1 MDIKKLIDTLH
12 PLERKV
18 LPVLAKTL
26 DFNEIIKQTE
36 LKDVEVMRALQW
48 LENKQVLKLK
58 DELKEVIELGKNGK
72 QYLEKGFPEKRF
84 LEQIKDYPKDEDM
97 IKKKANLSQQEF
109 GVSMG
114 VLKKNSTILID
125 KKDGRLTFTITP
137 MGKKFLEKT
146 DEENFLKKEFPINI
160 RSLSDKEKDIFNNL
174 KKRKDI
180 IFSRLVKIKII
191 TLTELGKQAV
201 KEKISDEK
209 VLDRLTPELLKTGT
223 WKGKRFRR
231 YDIEINVP
239 EIYGGRKQHY
249 QRFLDWVRKKF
260 LELGFTECDG
270 PVVECDFFNMDALY
284 MPQFHS
290 ARDIHDAYYIKEPKY
305 CKLDETLVKKVKAA
319 HENGYNTGS
328 KGWEYKFDMQK
339 TKMNLLRT
347 HDTAISARTLSSK
360 KLKIPGKY
368 FQISRCFR
376 PDVID
381 ASHNVDFNQVGGF
394 VIGEN
399 LNLKHLFGLL
409 AMFAK
414 EFAGTTEYKIVPG
427 YFPFTEPSAE
437 LMAKHPDLGWIELAG
452 SGMFRPEMVKPLV
465 GKVVPVVAWGVGIDR
480 LAMFKLG
487 LKDIRQLFSHDL
499 NQLRNMK
506 VI

>member
-18 LPVLAKTL
+18 LPVLDKTL
-26 DFNEIIKQTE
+26 EFNEIVKQTE
-36 LKDVEVMRALQW
+36 LKEVEVMRALQW
-48 LENKQVLKLK
+48 LENKEVVKLK
-58 DELKEVIELGKNGK
+58 DKLKEVVELGKNGK
-72 QYLEKGFPEKRF
+72 NYVEKGLPEKRF
-84 LEQIKDYPKDEDM
+84 LNEIKDSEKSSEEI
-97 IKKKANLSQQEF
+97 IKNANLSKEEF
-109 GVSMG
+109 GMSMG
-114 VLKKNSTILID
+114 VLKKNSAILID
-125 KKDGRLTFTITP
+125 KKDGKLIFKITP
-137 MGKKFLEKT
+137 MGKKFLESKN
-146 DEENFLKKEFPINI
+146 EENFLKKNFPVELKLLNEE
-160 RSLSDKEKDIFNNL
+160 EKKVFENL
-174 KKRKDI
+174 KTRRDLLQTK
-180 IFSRLVKIKII
+180 LLKIKQIE
-191 TLTELGKQAV
+191 LTDLGKKAA
-201 KEKISDEK
+201 KEKITDEK
-209 VLDRLTPELLKTGT
+209 ILDRLTPDLLTTGN
-223 WKGKRFRR
+223 WKGKKFRR
-231 YDIEINVP
+231 YDVEINVP
-239 EIYGGRKQHY
+239 QIYGGKKQHY
-249 QRFLDWVRKKF
+249 RRFLEEVRAKF
-260 LELGFTECDG
+260 LELGFTECEG
-270 PVVECDFFNMDALY
+270 PIVESDFFDMDALY

-305 CKLDETLVKKVKAA
+305 CKLDEKLVKKVKEA
-319 HENGYNTGS
+319 HENGYGTGS
-328 KGWEYKFDMQK
+328 KGWGYAFDIKK
-339 TKMNLLRT
+339 TQMNLLRT

-437 LMAKHPDLGWIELAG
+437 LIAKHPDLGWIELAG

-465 GKVVPVVAWGVGIDR
+465 GKVIPVVAWGVGIDR

-487 LKDIRQLFSHDL
+487 LNDIRQLFSHDL

>member
-1 MDIKKLIDTLH
+1 MEIKKLIDTLH

-18 LPVLAKTL
+18 LPVLVKTL
-26 DFNEIIKQTE
+26 DFNEILKQTQ

-58 DELKEVIELGKNGK
+58 DKLKEIIELGENGK
-72 QYLEKGFPEKRF
+72 QYLEKGFPEKIF
-84 LEQIKDYPKDEDM
+84 LEQIKDTQKDEDT
-97 IKKKANLSQQEF
+97 IKANLSQQEF
-109 GVSMG
+109 GISMG
-114 VLKKNSTILID
+114 VLKKNSAILID
-125 KKDGRLTFTITP
+125 KKDGKLLFKITP
-137 MGKKFLEKT
+137 MGKNFLEKT
-146 DEENFLKKEFPINI
+146 DKENFLKKLPLELK
-160 RSLSDKEKDIFNNL
+160 SLKDQEKEIYKNL
-174 KKRKDI
+174 KSRKDI
-180 IFSRLVKIKII
+180 IKLNLQKIKQIE
-191 TLTELGKQAV
+191 LTDLGKKAA
-201 KEKISDEK
+201 KEKITDEK
-209 VLDRLTPELLKTGT
+209 ILDRLTPELLQTGA

-231 YDIEINVP
+231 YDVEINVP
-239 EIYGGRKQHY
+239 EINGGRKQHY
-249 QRFLDWVRKKF
+249 QSFLDWVREKF
-260 LELGFTECDG
+260 LSLGFKEMDG
-270 PVVECDFFNMDALY
+270 PLVECDFYDMDALY

-290 ARDIHDAYYIKEPKY
+290 ARDIHDAYYIKEPKQ
-305 CKLDETLVKKVKAA
+305 CKLDENLIKKVKAA
-319 HENGYNTGS
+319 HENGYETGS
-328 KGWEYKFDMQK
+328 KGWGYKFDMQK

-360 KLKIPGKY
+360 QLKTPGKY

-376 PDVID
+376 PDVTD

-394 VIGEN
+394 IIGEN

-465 GKVVPVVAWGVGIDR
+465 GKAVPVVAWGVGIDR

-487 LKDIRQLFSHDL
+487 IKDIRQLFSHDL
-499 NQLRNMK
+499 NFLRNAK

>member
-1 MDIKKLIDTLH
+1 MEIKKLIDTLH

-18 LPVLAKTL
+18 LPVLAETL
-26 DFNEIIKQTE
+26 DFNKITKQTG
-36 LKDVEVMRALQW
+36 LKDIEVMRALQW
-48 LENKQVLKLK
+48 LENKQVLKLQDK
-58 DELKEVIELGKNGK
+58 LKEIIELGKIGK
-72 QYLEKGFPEKRF
+72 ECLEKGFPEKRF
-84 LEQIKDYPKDEDM
+84 LTQIKE
-97 IKKKANLSQQEF
+97 KKKNSEEIIKSANLSKEEF
-109 GVSMG
+109 GVSVG
-114 VLKKNSTILID
+114 TLKKNSAVLIE
-125 KKDGRLTFTITP
+125 KKDNKLIFAITP
-137 MGKKFLEKT
+137 MGKQLLEKT
-146 DEENFLKKEFPINI
+146 DEENLLKKLPTELK
-160 RSLSDKEKDIFNNL
+160 SLNQQEKSIYENL
-174 KKRKDI
+174 KNRKDLI
-180 IFSRLVKIKII
+180 ISKIQKTKKIE
-191 TLTELGKQAV
+191 LTDLGKQAA
-201 KEKISDEK
+201 KEKITDEK
-209 VLDRLTPELLKTGT
+209 ILDRLTPEMLQSSS
-223 WKGKRFRR
+223 WKGKKFRR

-249 QRFLDWVRKKF
+249 QRFLDWVREKF
-260 LELGFTECDG
+260 LSLGFQEMDG
-270 PVVECDFFNMDALY
+270 PLVECDFFNMDALY

-290 ARDIHDAYYIKEPKY
+290 ARDIHDAYYIKEPKF
-305 CKLDETLVKKVKAA
+305 CKLDEPLVKKVKAA
-319 HENGYNTGS
+319 HENGYETGS
-328 KGWEYKFDMQK
+328 KGWGYKFDLQK

-347 HDTAISARTLSSK
+347 HDTSISARTLSSK
-360 KLKIPGKY
+360 QLKIPGKY

-414 EFAGTTEYKIVPG
+414 EFAGATEFKIVPG

-465 GKVVPVVAWGVGIDR
+465 GKVSSVVAWGVGIDR
-480 LAMFKLG
+480 IAMFKLG
-487 LKDIRQLFSHDL
+487 IKDIRQLFSHDL
-499 NQLRNMK
+499 NFLRNAK

>member
-12 PLERKV
+12 PLERKT
-18 LPVLAKTL
+18 LPVLSRVL
-26 DFNEIIKQTE
+26 DFNDIVKETG

-48 LENKQVLKLK
+48 LENKGVVKLK
-58 DELKEVIELGKNGK
+58 DELKEVVELGKNGK
-72 QYLEKGFPEKRF
+72 KYLEQGLPEKRF
-84 LEQIKDYPKDEDM
+84 LKEIKEAPKDVDT
-97 IKKKANLSQQEF
+97 IKEKASLSKEEF
-109 GVSMG
+109 GVCMG

-125 KKDGRLTFTITP
+125 KKDGQLFFTITP
-137 MGKKFLEKT
+137 LGKKFLERT
-146 DEENFLKKEFPINI
+146 DDEDFLKKLPVELKTLEETTAF
-160 RSLSDKEKDIFNNL
+160 EEL

-180 IFSRLVKIKII
+180 LKVQLLKIKKIE
-191 TLTELGKQAV
+191 LTDLGKQAV
-201 KEKISDEK
+201 KEKITGE
-209 VLDRLTPELLKTGT
+209 VVDRLTSDMLKTGE
-223 WKGKRFRR
+223 WKGKKFRR
-231 YDIEINVP
+231 YDVEINVP
-239 EIYGGRKQHY
+239 EIYGGKKQHY
-249 QRFLDWVRKKF
+249 RRFLEEVREKF

-270 PVVECDFFNMDALY
+270 PIVESDFYDMDALY

-290 ARDIHDAYYIKEPKY
+290 ARDIHDAYYIKEPKH
-305 CKLDETLVKKVKAA
+305 CKLDEKLVKKVKEA
-319 HENGYNTGS
+319 HENGFGTGS
-328 KGWEYKFDMQK
+328 KGWGYKFDATK
-339 TKMNLLRT
+339 TQMNLLRT

-368 FQISRCFR
+368 FQMSRCFR

-394 VIGEN
+394 VIGED

-437 LMAKHPDLGWIELAG
+437 LLAKHPDLGWIELAG

-465 GKVVPVVAWGVGIDR
+465 GKAVPVVAWGVGIDR

-487 LKDIRQLFSHDL
+487 IKDIRQLFSHDL
-499 NQLRNMK
+499 SQIRNMK
-506 VI
+506 VV

>member
-18 LPVLAKTL
+18 LPVLAKIL
-26 DFNEIIKQTE
+26 DFDEILKKTG

-48 LENKQVLKLK
+48 LENKQVVKLK
-58 DELKEVIELGKNGK
+58 DQLKEVIELGKNGK
-72 QYLEKGFPEKRF
+72 KYLEHGLPEKRF
-84 LEQIKDYPKDEDM
+84 LKEIKDGQKDSET
-97 IKKKANLSQQEF
+97 IKTNAGLSKEEF
-109 GVSMG
+109 GVCLG
-114 VLKKNSTILID
+114 VLKKNSAVLIE
-125 KKDGRLTFTITP
+125 KKEGKLIFKITP
-137 MGKKFLEKT
+137 TGKKFLERT
-146 DEENFLKKEFPINI
+146 DEENLLKKLPVELK
-160 RSLSDKEKDIFNNL
+160 SLNDSEKMIFEGF
-174 KKRKDI
+174 KRRKDI
-180 IFSRLVKIKII
+180 VNLNLQKIKNIE
-191 TLTELGKQAV
+191 LTDLGKKLI
-201 KEKISDEK
+201 KEKISDEEI
-209 VLDRLTPELLKTGT
+209 LDRLTPEMLKTGA
-223 WKGKRFRR
+223 WKGKKFRR

-239 EIYGGRKQHY
+239 EICSGKKQHY
-249 QRFLDWVRKKF
+249 RRFLEQVRQKF
-260 LELGFTECDG
+260 FHLGFTECDG
-270 PVVECDFFNMDALY
+270 PVVECDFYNMDALY

-305 CKLDETLVKKVKAA
+305 CKLDEALVKKVKAA
-319 HENGYNTGS
+319 HEGGYGTGS
-328 KGWEYKFDMQK
+328 KGWRYKFDIKK
-339 TKMNLLRT
+339 THTNLLRT

-381 ASHNVDFNQVGGF
+381 ASHNVDFNQIGGF

-399 LNLKHLFGLL
+399 LNLRHLFGLL

-414 EFAGTTEYKIVPG
+414 EFAGAAEYRIVPG

-437 LMAKHPDLGWIELAG
+437 LLAKHPDLGWIELAG

-465 GKVVPVVAWGVGIDR
+465 GRVVPVVAWGVGIDR

-487 LKDIRQLFSHDL
+487 LNDIRQLFSHDL
-499 NQLRNMK
+499 SQLRNMK

>member
-1 MDIKKLIDTLH
+1 MEIKKLIDTLH

-26 DFNEIIKQTE
+26 DFNEILKQTN

-48 LENKQVLKLK
+48 LENKQVVKLK
-58 DELKEVIELGKNGK
+58 DELKEVIELGENGK
-72 QYLEKGFPEKRF
+72 SYLEQGFPEKRF
-84 LEQIKDYPKDEDM
+84 LKQIKDSSKDQET
-97 IKKKANLSQQEF
+97 IQANANLSKQEF

-114 VLKKNSTILID
+114 VLKKNSAILID
-125 KKDGRLTFTITP
+125 KKDRKLTFKITP

-146 DEENFLKKEFPINI
+146 DEENLLKKLPAELK
-160 RSLSDKEKDIFNNL
+160 SLNDQEKQIFENL
-174 KKRKDI
+174 KQRKDI
-180 IFSRLVKIKII
+180 IISKIQKIKKIE
-191 TLTELGKQAV
+191 LTDLGKKAA
-201 KEKISDEK
+201 KEKITNEK
-209 VLDRLTPELLKTGT
+209 ILDRLTPQLLQTGE
-223 WKGKRFRR
+223 WKGKKFRR
-231 YDIEINVP
+231 YDVEINVP

-249 QRFLDWVRKKF
+249 QRFLDWVREKF
-260 LELGFTECDG
+260 LSLGFKEMDG
-270 PVVECDFFNMDALY
+270 PLVECDFYNMDALY

-290 ARDIHDAYYIKEPKY
+290 ARDIHDAYYIKEPKH
-305 CKLDETLVKKVKAA
+305 CKLDEALVKKVKAA
-319 HENGYNTGS
+319 HENGYETGS
-328 KGWEYKFDMQK
+328 KGWGYKFDLQK

-347 HDTAISARTLSSK
+347 HDTSISSRTLSSK
-360 KLKIPGKY
+360 DLKIPGKY

-452 SGMFRPEMVKPLV
+452 SGMFRPEMVKPLI
-465 GKVVPVVAWGVGIDR
+465 GKVMPVVAWGVGIDR

-487 LKDIRQLFSHDL
+487 IKDIRQLFSHDL
-499 NQLRNMK
+499 NFLRNAK

>member
-18 LPVLAKTL
+18 MPVLAKTL
-26 DFNEIIKQTE
+26 DFNEILKQTQ
-36 LKDVEVMRALQW
+36 LKEVEIMRALQW
-48 LENKQVLKLK
+48 LENKQVVKLK
-58 DELKEVIELGKNGK
+58 DKLKEIIELGKNGK
-72 QYLEKGFPEKRF
+72 SYLEQGFPEKRF
-84 LEQIKDYPKDEDM
+84 LEQIKDVPKDQET
-97 IKKKANLSQQEF
+97 IQANANLSKQEF

-114 VLKKNSTILID
+114 ILKKNSAILID
-125 KKDGRLTFTITP
+125 KKDKKLIFKITP
-137 MGKKFLEKT
+137 MGKQFLEKT
-146 DEENFLKKEFPINI
+146 EEENLLKKLPAELK
-160 RSLSDKEKDIFNNL
+160 SLDEKNKKVYDNL

-180 IFSRLVKIKII
+180 IILRLQKIKII
-191 TLTELGKQAV
+191 ELTDFGKKAA
-201 KEKISDEK
+201 KEKITDEK
-209 VLDRLTPELLKTGT
+209 ILDRLTPELLKIGA
-223 WKGKRFRR
+223 WKGKKFRR
-231 YDIEINVP
+231 YDVEINVP

-249 QRFLDWVRKKF
+249 QRFLDWVREKF
-260 LELGFTECDG
+260 FSLGFKEMDG
-270 PVVECDFFNMDALY
+270 PIVECDFYDMDALY

-305 CKLDETLVKKVKAA
+305 CKLDESLIKKVKAA
-319 HENGYNTGS
+319 HENGYETGS
-328 KGWEYKFDMQK
+328 KGWGYKFDIQK

-360 KLKIPGKY
+360 DLKIPGKY

-452 SGMFRPEMVKPLV
+452 SGIFRPEMVKPLV
-465 GKVVPVVAWGVGIDR
+465 GKAVPVIAWGVGIDR
-480 LAMFKLG
+480 IAMFKLG
-487 LKDIRQLFSHDL
+487 IKDIRQLFSHDL
-499 NQLRNMK
+499 NFLRNAK

>member
-1 MDIKKLIDTLH
+1 MDIKKLIETLH

-26 DFNEIIKQTE
+26 DFNEILKQTQ

-48 LENKQVLKLK
+48 LENKQAVKLS
-58 DELKEVIELGKNGK
+58 DELKEVVELGENGK
-72 QYLEKGFPEKRF
+72 SYLEKGFPEKRF
-84 LEQIKDYPKDEDM
+84 LEQIKDSSKDQET
-97 IKKKANLSQQEF
+97 IQANANLSKQEF

-114 VLKKNSTILID
+114 ILKKNSAVLIN
-125 KKDGRLTFTITP
+125 KKNGKLEFKITP
-137 MGKKFLEKT
+137 MGKQFLEKA
-146 DEENFLKKEFPINI
+146 DEEVLLKKLPTELK
-160 RSLSDKEKDIFNNL
+160 SLNEQEKNLYENL

-180 IFSRLVKIKII
+180 IISKLLKIKII
-191 TLTELGKQAV
+191 ELTDLGKKAA
-201 KEKISDEK
+201 KEKITDEK
-209 VLDRLTPELLKTGT
+209 ILDRLTPDLLQTGV
-223 WKGKRFRR
+223 WKGKKFRR
-231 YDIEINVP
+231 YDVEINVP

-249 QRFLDWVRKKF
+249 QRFLDWVREKF
-260 LELGFTECDG
+260 LSLGFKEMDG
-270 PVVECDFFNMDALY
+270 PIVECDFYNMDALY

-290 ARDIHDAYYIKEPKY
+290 ARDIHDAYYIKEPKQ
-305 CKLDETLVKKVKAA
+305 CKLDENLIKKVKEA
-319 HENGYNTGS
+319 HENGYGTGS
-328 KGWEYKFDMQK
+328 KGWGYKFNLQK

-360 KLKIPGKY
+360 QLKIPGKY

-487 LKDIRQLFSHDL
+487 IKDIRQLFSHDL
-499 NQLRNMK
+499 SLLRNAK